1 MNPTTQK
8 YMNVLKYNLIIVL
21 FFLFIGCSERPTDEK
36 YLKMSEDI
44 NRFYGIKMDKTAE
57 CLIFINDRGCPN
69 CITSFSN
76 YVLNNID
83 KYRDNSFIFIN
94 STGWNVDIERFAS
107 MNLKNIIISRNV
119 REQGEIIP
127 DLGFVYMTETRNKI
141 DTVIS
146 MTTEKFLEQIDYI
159 EKRN

>member
-1 MNPTTQK
+1 MNI
-8 YMNVLKYNLIIVL
+8 LKCSLVIAV
-21 FFLFIGCSERPTDEK
+21 FFLSTGCFERPTDEK
-36 YLKMSEDI
+36 YIKMSEDI
-44 NRFYGIKMDKTAE
+44 YRFYGVKTDKTEE

-76 YVLNNID
+76 YVLNNMD
-83 KYRDNSFIFIN
+83 KYKDNSFIFIN
-94 STGWNVDIERFAS
+94 STGRNVNIERFAS

-127 DLGFVYMTETRNKI
+127 DLGFVYMTENMNEI

-146 MTTEKFLEQIDYI
+146 MTAEKFLEQIDYI